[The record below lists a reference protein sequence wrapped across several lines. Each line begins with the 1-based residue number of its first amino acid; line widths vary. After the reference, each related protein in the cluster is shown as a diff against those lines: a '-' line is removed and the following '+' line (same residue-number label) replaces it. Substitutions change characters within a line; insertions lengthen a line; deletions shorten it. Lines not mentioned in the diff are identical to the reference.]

1 MRNCET
7 ATRAATHHV
16 DPSEFFPP
24 ARTLDK
30 YEVEEL
36 GPEDLVKIIRG
47 TDSSDD
53 SVFGQRDDREA
64 RHPGGVSLDWSSLTG
79 ISLADNEV
87 EELSQCDLAE
97 ITRALFVSSTRAKR
111 GDVSA
116 GHKQLSVA
124 AAA

>member
-1 MRNCET
+1 MRNYET

-16 DPSEFFPP
+16 DPSEFFSP

-53 SVFGQRDDREA
+53 AVFGQRDDREA
-64 RHPGGVSLDWSSLTG
+64 RHLGGVSLDWSSLTG

-111 GDVSA
+111 GTVSA
-116 GHKQLSVA
+116 GHQKLSVA